1 MSILQLD
8 QRPHAVAIKAA
19 IKVQF
24 GPNNVYEYGQVPG
37 ADGVAGTLP
46 NIFAVISLE
55 RRNQPLVRSSS
66 RAGSVPWR
74 LAVTSIGRT
83 VDECRWAQLKVAVA
97 LTERRLLVADT
108 FTTRIQFESGRA
120 AASDD
125 GRFSADDIYTFT
137 H

>member
-19 IKVQF
+19 IKAQF

-46 NIFAVISLE
+46 SIFAVISLE
-55 RRNQPLVRSSS
+55 RRNQPLARASA

-74 LAVTSIGRT
+74 LSVTSVGRT
-83 VDECRWAQLKVAVA
+83 VDECRWAQLKVALA
-97 LTERRLLVADT
+97 LTEQRLLVTEDP
-108 FTTRIQFESGRA
+108 TTRIQFESGRA
-120 AASDD
+120 AESDN
-125 GRFSADDIYTFT
+125 GRFSADDFYTYT